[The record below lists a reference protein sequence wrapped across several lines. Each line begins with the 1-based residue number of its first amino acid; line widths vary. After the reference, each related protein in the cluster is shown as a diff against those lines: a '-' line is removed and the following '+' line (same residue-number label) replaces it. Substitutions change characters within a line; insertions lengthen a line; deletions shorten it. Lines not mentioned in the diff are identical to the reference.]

1 LTVPFETAK
10 KLDPHVQAMLGF
22 IMSSGLG
29 IYDPG
34 SAGAATRTVS
44 RARAGETVIHVCFD
58 ELHVEMQ
65 S

>member
-29 IYDPG
+29 IYDPRI
-34 SAGAATRTVS
+34 ATRTVS
-44 RARAGETVIHVCFD
+44 RVRAGETVIHVCFD